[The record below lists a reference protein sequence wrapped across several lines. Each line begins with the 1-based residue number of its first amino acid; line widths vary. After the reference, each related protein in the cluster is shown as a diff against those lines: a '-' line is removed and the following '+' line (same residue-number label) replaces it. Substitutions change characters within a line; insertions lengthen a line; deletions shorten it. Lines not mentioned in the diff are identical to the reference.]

1 MKIHFNI
8 FVCSLLLL
16 AAGCSGHNGLNGTS
30 NSIEKSSSEDSET
43 APVITAR
50 ESESVPSADAKTQEF
65 KPFAVYKDKGYPN
78 RFTPS
83 GYMPNGECLYMD
95 DAWTEKCADGKSC
108 IKVIYDIDCSKKG
121 RNWAGIY
128 WLNPA
133 DNWGDRKGSYNLTG
147 AQKLSFMARG
157 EKGGERIEEFKIGG
171 VGRGMDYPDSD
182 SAFIGPV
189 ILTNEWK
196 EYTIDLR
203 GKDLTSISGGF
214 AWVSNTDANPQA
226 CVFYLDDIQY
236 K

>member
-1 MKIHFNI
+1 MKKSFNI
-8 FVCSLLLL
+8 FVCFLLLL
-16 AAGCSGHNGLNGTS
+16 GAGCSGHNGINEASAGA
-30 NSIEKSSSEDSET
+30 EKNVPEESET
-43 APVITAR
+43 APVISSR
-50 ESESVPSADAKTQEF
+50 EADPVPSTDVKPAEF
-65 KPFAVYKDKGYPN
+65 KPFAVYKDKGFPN

-95 DAWTEKCADGKSC
+95 DAWTEKCVDGKSC

-133 DNWGDRKGSYNLTG
+133 DNWGDRKGAYNLNG
-147 AQKLSFMARG
+147 AQKLSFWARG

-171 VGRGMDYPDSD
+171 VGRGMEYPDSD

-189 ILTNEWK
+189 ILTSEWK

-203 GKDLTSISGGF
+203 GKDLSSISGGF
-214 AWVSNTDANPQA
+214 AWVSNTDANPEA
-226 CVFYLDDIQY
+226 CVFYLDEIEY

>member
-1 MKIHFNI
+1 MTNVSYSIII
-8 FVCSLLLL
+8 FFLIFFCGCTRHNGV
-16 AAGCSGHNGLNGTS
+16 AAGTVV
-30 NSIEKSSSEDSET
+30 EKKAAQETET
-43 APVITAR
+43 ALPSSNIKNDNNSSNAANTA
-50 ESESVPSADAKTQEF
+50 EF
-65 KPFAVYKDKGYPN
+65 KPFVVYKDKGFPN

-83 GYMPNGECLYMD
+83 GYMPTGECLYMN
-95 DAWTEKCADGKSC
+95 DAWTEKCVEGKSC
-108 IKVIYDIDCSKKG
+108 VKVIYDIECSKKG

-133 DNWGDRKGSYNLTG
+133 DNWGERKGGYHLSGATKLT
-147 AQKLSFMARG
+147 FMARG

-189 ILTNEWK
+189 ILTPEWK

-203 GKDLTSISGGF
+203 GKDLSYISGGF
-214 AWVSNTDANPQA
+214 AWVTNTDVNPEA
-226 CVFYLDDIQY
+226 CVFYLDDIEF